1 MPYTAILE
9 NKINALPQQ
18 AFNEVAHY
26 VDYIYTLYVLHHSQ
40 PKSDTDSSLQ
50 EEKLAVESGYVLLMR
65 YNPVTNLI
73 KMDSK
78 MPDFEKYTQSDLQ
91 WTFILWTS
99 ICWPYAFSASLKML
113 VV

>member
-50 EEKLAVESGYVLLMR
+50 EEKLAALNAIAGTLSDEEADEMR
-65 YNPVTNLI
+65 KHCHLKFKEV
-73 KMDSK
+73 
-78 MPDFEKYTQSDLQ
+78 
-91 WTFILWTS
+91 
-99 ICWPYAFSASLKML
+99 SL
-113 VV
+113 